1 MVSLV
6 IFFSMRLNILI
17 QDRFGLTSD
26 HYILHVPK
34 KLYFQYFLLNHTAY
48 FVKYS
53 IEIIVPL
60 SGDCMKKIL
69 IAFGGNALLRSG
81 DQGTFDSQLR
91 RASETFQK
99 IADVIADHNVIITHG
114 NGPQVGNIL
123 LQNENASTN
132 VPPLPLHSCGAMSQ
146 GLIGEILLGAYDTVR
161 QKRGIGKDG
170 SVIITRTV
178 VDGSDP
184 AFNNPTKPIGP
195 YYDAAAARILEKE
208 KAWKM
213 KSENGK
219 GFRRLVPSPVPV
231 DILERNIIFNM
242 LNDGFMPICV
252 GGGGI
257 PVVKTSNGYEGV
269 DAVIDKDLAS
279 SLLASILEVD
289 KFVILTDVDGVYR
302 HYGTEKQELIHS
314 IEGVELEREFL
325 SDNFPSGSMGP
336 KVRAAT
342 EFVKRSGKKALI
354 GSLDNAGKLINEE
367 CGTLIY

>member
-1 MVSLV
+1 
-6 IFFSMRLNILI
+6 
-17 QDRFGLTSD
+17 
-26 HYILHVPK
+26 
-34 KLYFQYFLLNHTAY
+34 
-48 FVKYS
+48 
-53 IEIIVPL
+53 
-60 SGDCMKKIL
+60 MKKIL

-81 DQGTFDSQLR
+81 DPGTFDSQLR
-91 RASETFQK
+91 RASETFHK
-99 IADVIADHNVIITHG
+99 IADVISDNKVIITHG

-123 LQNENASTN
+123 LQNENTSSG

-146 GLIGEILLGAYDTVR
+146 GLIGEILLGAYDSVR
-161 QKRGIGKDG
+161 QVKGIVKDG

-178 VDGSDP
+178 VDAGDP

-195 YYDAAAARILEKE
+195 YYDPASARLLEKE
-208 KAWKM
+208 KGWKM

-231 DILERNIIFNM
+231 DILERNVIFNM
-242 LNDGFMPICV
+242 LNDGFLPISV

-269 DAVIDKDLAS
+269 EAVIDKDLAS

-289 KFVILTDVDGVYR
+289 MFVILTDVDGVYR
-302 HYGTEKQELIHS
+302 NYGTEKQELIHS
-314 IEGVELEREFL
+314 IGRLEMEREFL
-325 SDNFPSGSMGP
+325 TDNFPTGSMGP

-354 GSLDNAGKLINEE
+354 GSLDDAGKLINEE